1 VTKSQAHYSSF
12 NADLNRTTIILP
24 LHSIGI
30 WEESG
35 KSEENGKCFR
45 QKGALFVLTT
55 NIKLSSKFIPVT
67 KSQAHYSSFNADLNR
82 TTIILPLHSIGIW

>member
-1 VTKSQAHYSSF
+1 VTKSQAQYSNF

-35 KSEENGKCFR
+35 KSEEKGGKVLDRKAIQFAGIEVGFR
-45 QKGALFVLTT
+45 
-55 NIKLSSKFIPVT
+55 
-67 KSQAHYSSFNADLNR
+67 
-82 TTIILPLHSIGIW
+82 